1 MTVRGAL
8 LILCCA
14 LACGAPER
22 QQWVNTYDGDGE
34 DLFVLDDD
42 LACLAD
48 ESWVTIDKTRL
59 ANPLGHLE
67 ETVQHANDR
76 AAGAFPIG
84 TIIQLL
90 PDEVFVKRGAGFS
103 PDTLDWEFLKLH
115 VGSGRTVITER
126 GTSELNNPGGTCLSC
141 HSAARAFD
149 LVCFTNNTCA
159 PLPFFV
165 DTDIAPQDD
174 DPRCR

>member
-59 ANPLGHLE
+59 ANPLGHLPDDLFA
-67 ETVQHANDR
+67 HAGERLGHLVPAREHRGLASLKDASHDDVPSTLR
-76 AAGAFPIG
+76 AASHCGP
-84 TIIQLL
+84 
-90 PDEVFVKRGAGFS
+90 
-103 PDTLDWEFLKLH
+103 
-115 VGSGRTVITER
+115 
-126 GTSELNNPGGTCLSC
+126 
-141 HSAARAFD
+141 RA
-149 LVCFTNNTCA
+149 C
-159 PLPFFV
+159 
-165 DTDIAPQDD
+165 
-174 DPRCR
+174 